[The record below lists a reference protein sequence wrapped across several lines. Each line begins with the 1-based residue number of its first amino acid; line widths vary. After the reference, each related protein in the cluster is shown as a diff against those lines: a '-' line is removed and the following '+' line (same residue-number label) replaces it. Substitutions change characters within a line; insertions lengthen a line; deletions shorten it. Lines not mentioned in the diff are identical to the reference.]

1 MVKTSYLFREK
12 LEHAFHAFILTMN
25 QIPVRKIIWDAFE
38 LAIETQARRL
48 AKDVAATLGQDPSPL
63 LKSIRDDTMAVYLF
77 DEAGDDTIDISEKR
91 CPHLVALGA
100 FLTPCWNPT
109 VWTGHLDTKACLKHC
124 LNPST
129 YKKDKRTALK
139 RFEEYYIN
147 EENGDVYD
155 QTGVN
160 VGRYSKDGAI
170 QIFELDD

>member
-1 MVKTSYLFREK
+1 
-12 LEHAFHAFILTMN
+12 MN

-48 AKDVAATLGQDPSPL
+48 AKDIAATLGQDPSPL
-63 LKSIRDDTMAVYLF
+63 IKSIRDDTMKVYLF

-91 CPHLVALGA
+91 CPHLVAVGA
-100 FLTPCWNPT
+100 FLAPCWNPT

-129 YKKDKRTALK
+129 HKGSRTVLK

-147 EENGDVYD
+147 QETHYIYD
-155 QTGVN
+155 QTGKK
-160 VGRYSKDGAI
+160 VGNFKDGEL
-170 QIFELDD
+170 QIFELDS